1 MTRLKSNL
9 VGRAIL
15 IEHPDTPE
23 QILVVEIDIDC
34 PACGTYTLKMAGH
47 HLQGLRKMI
56 DEMIA
61 LHPDLSGDEAGIEV
75 LNRFNLKGRPPSDP
89 SVN

>member
-1 MTRLKSNL
+1 MTRVKSNL

-15 IEHPDTPE
+15 IEHPDASE
-23 QILVVEIDIDC
+23 QLLVVEIDIDC
-34 PACGTYTLKMAGH
+34 PGCGTYSLKLAGH
-47 HLQGLRKMI
+47 HLRGVRKML
-56 DEMIA
+56 DEFIA
-61 LHPDLSGDEAGIEV
+61 LHPTLTGDESGIEV